1 MLLSHSVSPMGET
14 ALPFDHDFLSSA
26 VGDAKENRTG
36 EARKWA
42 GRARE
47 RGREGCRGKEGGR
60 DKRSLGAR
68 YRSSLR
74 VRVEMRLSSN
84 AGPIGHCDALDLLRQ
99 P

>member
-42 GRARE
+42 GRR
-47 RGREGCRGKEGGR
+47 REGRKEGRR